1 MHDVIV
7 VGGGPGGSVC
17 AAKLAEKGRKV
28 LVLEREKF
36 PRFHL
41 GESLLPQS
49 MPLLESLG
57 VMPTLREKFILK
69 YGAHFHFDEMERNKK
84 ERYVFANAF
93 DKRYDHAFQV

>member
-49 MPLLESLG
+49 MPVLESLG
-57 VMPTLREKFILK
+57 LMPELRERFILK
-69 YGAHFHFDEMERNKK
+69 YGARFHFDETGKR

-93 DKRYDHAFQV
+93 DTAYDHAFQVP